1 LKEHAHGLGADKHRF
16 LYCQGRAQRRARRA
30 VAGSCW
36 TSRSEPGCLRYDVY
50 HSNDDPNTWF
60 VYEDWRSRADFD
72 AHMRTPYMHAF
83 MTDLPALCVQDV
95 DIRAYRR
102 VSRAA

>member
-1 LKEHAHGLGADKHRF
+1 MASALTNTAFFTAKEGHSVALGAR
-16 LYCQGRAQRRARRA
+16 LLAL
-30 VAGSCW
+30 AGP
-36 TSRSEPGCLRYDVY
+36 SRSEPGCLRYDVY